1 MIPKSGYQFSE
12 KIMLTQRARIRAV
25 TRIFAPSAC
34 LMAVAILGL
43 ALGTYWQYVLALSIT
58 ASIIGGALSM
68 LVGYARCITIATG
81 AMMAIGAYG
90 GAVPVVHARV
100 PFLVALIIATVLG
113 GIAGIV
119 LAVPGV
125 RFRSHNLAM
134 VTLVFQAVV
143 IIVLR
148 ESKTLTGGAEGL
160 NVPPPVILDFSFSG
174 DGHFLLL
181 CGLLAAIM
189 ILPLAILLEGP
200 FGKNLRAVSS
210 NENAARAFGIDVRH
224 HLIAA
229 FAWSS
234 AVIAFAGA
242 ISAPRF
248 RIIDPDSYGILA
260 SIFTLAYPIIG
271 GMGSIWGGIVGGGVL
286 RIIPEL
292 LRPLADYIELI
303 FCALVVA
310 TLTFFP
316 NGMAA
321 AVRERLR
328 LTRSA
333 RTGSTPTQV
342 HVARVAEL
350 LSATEMVADAARHR
364 PIPDA
369 PVLRIEAVSKS
380 YGALRAVDGVSL
392 GVPARSLHGLMG
404 PNGAG
409 KTTLFNIIS
418 GFIAADAG
426 GVMLAGAPL
435 DRVPIERRISLGM
448 TRTFQHAAVFQRL
461 CCLDNVVIG
470 LGRNGVWRA
479 TTRSVAAAFDTV
491 GVGAERRA
499 AMSALEAV
507 GLGARAHDQAGLL
520 SLGDQR
526 RLEIARAIVSRP
538 QLILLDEPV
547 SGVAVEEAHR
557 IRELLHA
564 INRELGIAMLV
575 IEHNI
580 GFLVSLCQN
589 ISVMSEGRIIA
600 EGSAAAVVNDARVRR
615 AYFGEGEAAA

>member
-1 MIPKSGYQFSE
+1 MIRFKSWSSE
-12 KIMLTQRARIRAV
+12 RARAI
-25 TRIFAPSAC
+25 TRVFAPSAC
-34 LMAVAILGL
+34 LLAAAILGL
-43 ALGTYWQYVLALSIT
+43 SLGTYWQYVLAISIS
-58 ASIIGGALSM
+58 AAIVGGALSM

-90 GAVPVVHARV
+90 AAIPVVHAHV
-100 PFLVALIIATVLG
+100 PFLAALVFAAVLG
-113 GIAGIV
+113 AIAGFI

-148 ESKTLTGGAEGL
+148 ESKALTGGAEGL
-160 NVPPPVILDFSFSG
+160 NVPPPVVFGVSFTG
-174 DGHFLLL
+174 DGPFLLL
-181 CGLLAAIM
+181 CGVLAALI
-189 ILPLAILLEGP
+189 ILPMAILLDGP
-200 FGKNLRAVSS
+200 FGKNLRAVAS
-210 NENAARAFGIDVRH
+210 NENAARAFGINVRH

-234 AVIAFAGA
+234 AMIAFAGA

-248 RIIDPDSYGILA
+248 RIIDPDSYGVLT

-271 GMGSIWGGIVGGGVL
+271 GMGSIWGGLIGGGVL
-286 RIIPEL
+286 RIVPEL

-303 FCALVVA
+303 FCVLVVA

-316 NGMAA
+316 EGIAS

-328 LTRSA
+328 RAHAATAPGA
-333 RTGSTPTQV
+333 RDLQ
-342 HVARVAEL
+342 VARVAEL
-350 LSATEMVADAARHR
+350 LSATETIADASPDRATS
-364 PIPDA
+364 DA
-369 PVLRIEAVSKS
+369 PILRIEGVSKS
-380 YGALRAVDGVSL
+380 YDALRAVDGVSL
-392 GVPARSLHGLMG
+392 SVPPRALHGLMG

-409 KTTLFNIIS
+409 KTTLFNVVS
-418 GFIAADAG
+418 GFIPPDTG
-426 GVMLAGAPL
+426 RVLLAGAPL
-435 DRVPIERRISLGM
+435 DAVSIERRITLGM

-461 CCLDNVVIG
+461 SCLDNVMIG

-479 TTRSVAAAFDTV
+479 TMRSVGAAFDTA
-491 GVGAERRA
+491 GAGAERRA
-499 AMSALEAV
+499 ALAALEAV
-507 GLGARAHDQAGLL
+507 GLGGRSRDEARSL

-526 RLEIARAIVSRP
+526 RLELARAIVSRP

-557 IRELLHA
+557 LRELLLA
-564 INRELGIAMLV
+564 INRELGIAMVV

-580 GFLVSLCQN
+580 GFLVSLCQS

-600 EGSAAAVVNDARVRR
+600 EGDAATVVSDPRVRH
-615 AYFGEGEAAA
+615 AYFGEQEAAA